1 MGGTLWNHFC
11 EMMILL
17 TSTARPFFLPSWAAP
32 HLQPADG
39 AGEQNHH
46 FAKMIPQSA
55 PHTLEI
61 FFLGV
66 SNHF

>member
-1 MGGTLWNHFC
+1 
-11 EMMILL
+11 MILP

-32 HLQPADG
+32 HLQPAYS
-39 AGEQNHH
+39 AGGQNQD
-46 FAKMIPQSA
+46 FANASTKC
-55 PHTLEI
+55 PHTLGI